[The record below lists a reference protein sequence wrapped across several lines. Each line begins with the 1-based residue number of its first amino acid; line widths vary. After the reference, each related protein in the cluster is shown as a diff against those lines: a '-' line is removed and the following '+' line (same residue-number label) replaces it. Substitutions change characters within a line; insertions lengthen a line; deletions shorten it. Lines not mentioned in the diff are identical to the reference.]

1 MQVVRFIQQVL
12 YTQSSQPES
21 LVPGILTKTPG
32 FSQTIP
38 LTDEME
44 PG

>member
-1 MQVVRFIQQVL
+1 MQVVRLTQQVL

-21 LVPGILTKTPG
+21 PVPGILTKTPG
-32 FSQTIP
+32 VSQTIP
-38 LTDEME
+38 LPDEME